1 MIWWPQPSTT
11 VPRNCCSQWLEKT
24 QHVPVKVSVKGNVFF
39 GEVKL
44 HDSVWYLKYHRI
56 KKVSQNMSQNMYLN
70 YHYHYCCYY
79 YIHGNIY
86 IYIHEFYHRTPVFFV
101 ASGLGSH
108 SVTSAHQVVF
118 RHVSFPSQFAFRWLK
133 PMKKTIPKI
142 HHVYRLN
149 RYKHVF
155 QPWKMRFGGLF

>member
-86 IYIHEFYHRTPVFFV
+86 IYIYPWVLSQNSGVFCGKRAWLAFRDLC
-101 ASGLGSH
+101 ASGCVSACFVSLPVRF
-108 SVTSAHQVVF
+108 SVV
-118 RHVSFPSQFAFRWLK
+118 
-133 PMKKTIPKI
+133 KTNEENHPQNPPC
-142 HHVYRLN
+142 L
-149 RYKHVF
+149 
-155 QPWKMRFGGLF
+155 